1 MQETTHVFSADDY
14 RQQNQQTV
22 PCRTALGHL
31 SINRSTTNND
41 RGQKKMT
48 VSKSTRDYIKN
59 WGRTA
64 AREHK
69 EKTFQ
74 IHNGGLNI
82 GQVKVQWCEPENDF
96 IWVAV
101 LYSLTQKE
109 IYMSEADA
117 TAAVHK
123 MYHDMMSTLTFGAWI
138 RVMCRWNHMTI
149 AGLAERLGVTRQTVH
164 NWVKGTRQCG
174 DLYIYNQI
182 AALFA
187 DLEQMSH
194 KDMLGHMSLLFKRD
208 K

>member
-1 MQETTHVFSADDY
+1 
-14 RQQNQQTV
+14 
-22 PCRTALGHL
+22 
-31 SINRSTTNND
+31 
-41 RGQKKMT
+41 MT
-48 VSKSTRDYIKN
+48 ESKSTRDYIKN

-69 EKTFQ
+69 EQ
-74 IHNGGLNI
+74 RCEIQNGGLNI

-109 IYMSEADA
+109 IYWSESDA

-123 MYHDMMSTLTFGAWI
+123 MYHDMMSTLTFGAWL
-138 RVMCRWNHMTI
+138 RVMCRSHQMTI

-194 KDMLGHMSLLFKRD
+194 TDMLGHMSLLFKRN
-208 K
+208 